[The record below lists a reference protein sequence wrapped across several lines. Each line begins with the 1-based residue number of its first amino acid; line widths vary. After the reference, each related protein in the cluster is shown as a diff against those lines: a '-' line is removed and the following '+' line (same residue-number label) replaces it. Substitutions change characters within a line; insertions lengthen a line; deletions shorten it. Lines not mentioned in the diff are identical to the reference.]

1 MDTRTLLDRVC
12 DPLRVPG
19 RRAWYFLQPYGL
31 ADAYLTC
38 SMAEAF
44 GAARGGD
51 EGEIHVVLKQSHAPI
66 GRLFGGGRVRLSVA
80 DDRWLESLASDL
92 ETTGL
97 RSELVPDQ
105 GIVLHPS
112 HFEGARA
119 SANADEGGS
128 RWRLYQRLLQL
139 PAAEAPSRP
148 TVPEAIL
155 REASALAR
163 SAGMPAGRTVLL
175 VPEAPQAARVPDAQW
190 SRLAADLSAQGLV
203 VFTMTRLASGGAP
216 RAAIAGTTGLDAG
229 LELLLPLCAHAG
241 RVVVEHREILEL
253 LVEADPVCRVVAL
266 STQAFGSPEATI
278 AAVLGDEA
286 APDARVGEARDVAA
300 APVDA
305 SPHLHAD
312 GELAL
317 CALHEVQF
325 TLTPPQRDA
334 AAAAI
339 ARKVN
344 ETVPR
349 IARPTDAT
357 ALQALH
363 EHGLVGLGQVLGPQQ
378 VRDIV
383 DYFRRTPCFSA
394 HVASYSDGVP
404 HSVDEAAKIGAYG
417 SYRIDQALQAPH
429 LLELALN
436 EELLN
441 LCDHYL
447 GCLPTLYSVHAWWT
461 FVDSPTPGGTH
472 LYHRDQDDHRFLSM
486 FTYLT
491 DVGPDDGPIDLLR
504 GSHQPR
510 VVAERIA
517 AYRRANPGVPAA
529 SQDHYFPPHGGDGYD
544 RGEGRYPIPYEALF
558 EDRLSTVI
566 GPAGSAF
573 LADTFALHRGNPPTS
588 RHRLACWIRYGLAKS
603 RTYTMDRTHRVP
615 ASLLLG
621 RVPRGMRIDWVTRL
635 LVDHGR

>member
-1 MDTRTLLDRVC
+1 LRDTRTLLDRVC
-12 DPLRVPG
+12 DPLRAPG

-38 SMAEAF
+38 ASVSAF
-44 GAARGGD
+44 ADARGTD
-51 EGEIHVVLKQSHAPI
+51 DGEIHVLLKQSHAPI
-66 GRLFGGGRVRLSVA
+66 GRLFGGGRVRFSVA
-80 DDRWLESLASDL
+80 DDRWMEAIASDL

-97 RSELVPDQ
+97 RSELVPDL
-105 GIVLHPS
+105 GIVLHPR
-112 HFEGARA
+112 HFERTRGEPVAA
-119 SANADEGGS
+119 EVGS
-128 RWRLYQRLLQL
+128 RRRVYERMLRL
-139 PAAEAPSRP
+139 PEDAAASRP
-148 TVPEAIL
+148 SVPEAIR
-155 REASALAR
+155 REASAVAR
-163 SAGMPAGRTVLL
+163 SAAMPAGRAVLL
-175 VPEAPQAARVPDAQW
+175 VPDSAQALDADW
-190 SRLAADLSAQGLV
+190 ARLAAALSARGLA
-203 VFTMTRLASGGAP
+203 VFTLTRVAPGAAP

-229 LELLLPLCAHAG
+229 LELLLPLCEHAG
-241 RVVVEHREILEL
+241 RAVVGDPGIVEL
-253 LVEADPVCRVVAL
+253 LVEADPDCRIVVL
-266 STQAFGSPEATI
+266 PSEAFGPLESTVAT
-278 AAVLGDEA
+278 VLGTD
-286 APDARVGEARDVAA
+286 

-305 SPHLHAD
+305 PVAAPPPPADAPDVASPYLHAD

-325 TLTPPQRDA
+325 SLNPSQRDA
-334 AAAAI
+334 AAAVI

-363 EHGLVGLGQVLGPQQ
+363 EHGLVSLGRVFGAQQ
-378 VRDIV
+378 VSDIV
-383 DYFRRTPCFSA
+383 EYFRRTPCFSA

-404 HSVDEAAKIGAYG
+404 HSVDEAATLGAYG

-517 AYRRANPGVPAA
+517 AYRRANPGAPAA

-558 EDRLSTVI
+558 EDRLSTVV

-573 LADTFALHRGNPPTS
+573 LADTFALHRGNPPSS

-615 ASLLLG
+615 ASLLQG
-621 RVPRGMRIDWVTRL
+621 RVPRGMRMDWVTRL